1 MRVWR
6 LVAGPY
12 ADTALTGSGAA
23 RYGGRWNGVG
33 RRMVYTADSLALATL
48 EVTVHLTG
56 ARMTFV
62 AIQLDIPDR
71 LVSTFDDHQLTT
83 TWIDDESETAGH
95 GDAWLASDHEPG
107 LTVPSALVDVRS
119 GERNLLLD
127 PTHPEFEAVSEVQRF
142 EVVLDER
149 LG

>member
-48 EVTVHLTG
+48 ELTVHLTG

-62 AIQLDIPDR
+62 AIQLDVPDR
-71 LVSTFDDHQLTT
+71 LVSTFDEH
-83 TWIDDESETAGH
+83 
-95 GDAWLASDHEPG
+95 
-107 LTVPSALVDVRS
+107 
-119 GERNLLLD
+119 
-127 PTHPEFEAVSEVQRF
+127 
-142 EVVLDER
+142 
-149 LG
+149 